1 MKRLCY
7 HIKVKGMKKY
17 TTNEV
22 IALKEGLQWQVNEAT
37 FTCVKFENV
46 QGLDTYFLEVTSPEF
61 PGKSKNFKIT
71 WRDSINAIDF
81 YNTYTSF
88 KDIL

>member
-1 MKRLCY
+1 
-7 HIKVKGMKKY
+7 MKKY

-22 IALKEGLQWQVNEAT
+22 IVLKEGLQWQVNEAT
-37 FTCVKFENV
+37 FTCTKFEKV
-46 QGLDTYFLEVTSPEF
+46 QGLDTYFVEVTSSEF

-81 YNTYTSF
+81 YMAYTNF
-88 KDIL
+88 KGIL